1 MTYLF
6 IYFRTTEQANPYFV
20 LQQRRSQEER
30 RSSLASFFVTTIG
43 SVLDN
48 KVIFELDLNV
58 LIFMEILNR
67 IMLIVYFIVDQIQ
80 KFIIVSIQ
88 DLNKMKLIEIFS
100 DSLG

>member
-48 KVIFELDLNV
+48 KVNIRARFECFDFHGN
-58 LIFMEILNR
+58 
-67 IMLIVYFIVDQIQ
+67 
-80 KFIIVSIQ
+80 
-88 DLNKMKLIEIFS
+88 IE
-100 DSLG
+100 